1 MMKFITCVREGLI
14 YELDKRDLTLEELAF
29 ISSELIKRL
38 HGAGIVGINE
48 ELQQKYPV
56 IGPGG
61 QLIARRHTF
70 RNYAQV
76 AKDKNGN
83 EVSII
88 LKLVNDSDE
97 LKMEI
102 DELQPILD
110 VIAELRLIEALLSE
124 CYSMVQHQVIAE
136 KTNLTITS
144 EVYSDFKSGI
154 KNNRLT

>member
-1 MMKFITCVREGLI
+1 
-14 YELDKRDLTLEELAF
+14 
-29 ISSELIKRL
+29 
-38 HGAGIVGINE
+38 
-48 ELQQKYPV
+48 
-56 IGPGG
+56 
-61 QLIARRHTF
+61 
-70 RNYAQV
+70 
-76 AKDKNGN
+76 
-83 EVSII
+83 
-88 LKLVNDSDE
+88 
-97 LKMEI
+97 MEI